1 MSFTVKFYSFS
12 KRSNSTK
19 QPSDSGT
26 SYDCI
31 LKDGSAVISPIIQLD
46 LGLTADPSDL
56 NYCYIAKF
64 ERYYYVTDW
73 TFDRAL
79 WTAHL
84 QVDVLAT
91 YKSEIGGT
99 NMYILRASA
108 ENDGDVIDTLYP
120 TETGCSYDRVTK
132 SNFWKT
138 DGTGQYIV
146 GVVSQ
151 SSLALGSVAYYKMG
165 SGKMAEL
172 VTDLIG
178 NTVTVGNGYTST
190 DMSLALQRSLVN
202 PIQYIKS
209 CVYLPVDNSD
219 IAGLPAAL
227 IKVFAWTTSVAASEL
242 MFPYLPVNINTTWD
256 IPKHPQT
263 SARGN
268 YVNSSPYTVL
278 TLTIP
283 PFGTIDID
291 TSVTCNATYLYTH
304 VYCDIVT
311 GKGILIVECNN
322 TILSR
327 VEAQIGIPIQ
337 LSQVTRDYIGGITS
351 VLSSVG
357 SIASGNFIGAAAG
370 VGQAA
375 EALSPRVN
383 TVGTTGSFAGLFGTP
398 QLNAQFFSLVADDN
412 ASCGRPLCKKR
423 QPSNLTG
430 YMLVQ
435 DGDVAINGTKAEADQ
450 IRSLLEGGF
459 YYE

>member
-1 MSFTVKFYSFS
+1 MSFTVTFYTFS

-19 QPSDSGT
+19 QPSGGT

-31 LKDGSAVISPIIQLD
+31 IKDGSAVIAPVIQLD
-46 LGLTADPSDL
+46 IGLTADPSDL

-64 ERYYYVTDW
+64 SRYYYVTDW

-91 YKSEIGGT
+91 YKSEIGSA
-99 NMYILRASA
+99 NLYILRASA

-138 DGTGQYIV
+138 DGSGIYV
-146 GVVSQ
+146 MGAVSQ
-151 SSLALGSVAYYKMG
+151 TLWALGSIAYYKMS
-165 SGKMAEL
+165 SGGMSSL
-172 VTDLIG
+172 VHNLID
-178 NTVTVGNGYTST
+178 NTVNTGNGYNTADGS
-190 DMSLALQRSLVN
+190 MPFQLSVVN

-209 CVYLPVDNSD
+209 CMYLPVDSSD
-219 IAGLPAAL
+219 VVG
-227 IKVFAWTTSVAASEL
+227 TSVSSIKIFSWSTGVSGSVINL
-242 MFPYLPVNINTTWD
+242 PYLPVNINTTWD

-268 YVNSSPYTVL
+268 YVNSAPYTVL
-278 TLTIP
+278 TLSIP

-304 VYCDIVT
+304 IYIDVIT
-311 GKGILIVECNN
+311 GKGLLIVECNN

-327 VEAQIGIPIQ
+327 LEAQIGIPIQ
-337 LSQVTRDYIGGITS
+337 LSEVTRDYIGGVTS
-351 VLSSVG
+351 ILSSIG
-357 SIASGNFIGAAAG
+357 SAASGNFIGAAGG
-370 VGQAA
+370 VGNAI
-375 EALSPRVN
+375 EALTPRAN
-383 TVGTTGSFAGLFGTP
+383 TIGTTGSFASLQGTP

-412 ASCGRPLCKKR
+412 AQNGRPLCKKR

-450 IRSLLEGGF
+450 IRTLLEGGF